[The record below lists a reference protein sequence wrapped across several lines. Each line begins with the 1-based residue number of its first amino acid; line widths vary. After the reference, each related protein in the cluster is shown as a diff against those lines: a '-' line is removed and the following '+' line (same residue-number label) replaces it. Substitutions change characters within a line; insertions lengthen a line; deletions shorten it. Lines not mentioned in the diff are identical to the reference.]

1 MVLAIAAEMD
11 WEVRQLDVKTAF
23 LYADIEE
30 EVFVA
35 EPPGFETNDNEKGL
49 LVMKLGKSLY
59 GLAQSPGNWFHT
71 IDPVL
76 ISIGFVPLKSDT
88 CIYIYN
94 HDGVIII
101 LTLYVDDLLVI
112 GGDIQLIEKIRSKL
126 MEKFKMTDMGDVS
139 LVLGMQ
145 ITRDREKKTLT
156 IRSTPSPSWN
166 GSAWPTANL
175 LVLQA
180 LVQSFQLN
188 NRKRRCSARRRLR
201 GTKPLQAR

>member
-23 LYADIEE
+23 LYADIED

-35 EPPGFETNDNEKGL
+35 GPPGFETNDNERGL

-88 CIYIYN
+88 CVYIYN

-139 LVLGMQ
+139 FVLGMQ
-145 ITRDREKKTLT
+145 ITRDSEKKTLT
-156 IRSTPSPSWN
+156 IGQEYTCLLYTSPSP
-166 GSAWPTANL
+166 
-175 LVLQA
+175 
-180 LVQSFQLN
+180 
-188 NRKRRCSARRRLR
+188 RD
-201 GTKPLQAR
+201 